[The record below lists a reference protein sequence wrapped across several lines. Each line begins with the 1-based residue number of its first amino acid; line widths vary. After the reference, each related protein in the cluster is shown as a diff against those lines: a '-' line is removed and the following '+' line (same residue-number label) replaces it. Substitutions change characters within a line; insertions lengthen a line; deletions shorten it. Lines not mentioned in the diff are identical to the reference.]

1 MNIKDRIAEK
11 AEVVNS
17 VLEEYLLKEEGL
29 QKTILEAV
37 NYSLLAGGKRIR
49 PMLMKETYEMFGGTG
64 DVIKPF
70 MAAMEMIHTYSLV
83 HDDLPAMDNDEYR
96 RGKKTTH
103 AVYGETM
110 GILAGDAL
118 LNLAFE
124 TATTAFDIE
133 PQNLNIGKALQV
145 LAKKAGV
152 YGMIGG
158 QVVDI
163 ESEAMEQEKITKER
177 LDYIHRNKTAALL
190 EASMMIGAILA
201 GASAENVKKIE
212 AIATKVGLAFQIQ
225 DDILDIISSFEEL
238 GKPIGSDVK
247 NQKVTYVT
255 FEGLDKSKQD
265 VEDLSREAILL
276 LKELPQKDDYLEALI
291 IYLVSRRN

>member
-1 MNIKDRIAEK
+1 MNIKNRIAEK

-17 VLEEYLLKEEGL
+17 ILEEYLLKEEGL

-37 NYSLLAGGKRIR
+37 NYSLLAGGKRLR

-103 AVYGETM
+103 AVYGEAM

-145 LAKKAGV
+145 LSKKAGV

-158 QVVDI
+158 QVVDM
-163 ESEAMEQEKITKER
+163 ESEAMSCDAITKER
-177 LDYIHRNKTAALL
+177 LNYIHLNKTAALL

-201 GASAENVKKIE
+201 GASEEYVKKME
-212 AIATKVGLAFQIQ
+212 EIARKVGLAFQIQ
-225 DDILDIISSFEEL
+225 DDILDVTSSFEEL
-238 GKPIGSDVK
+238 GKPIGSDEK
-247 NQKVTYVT
+247 NQKVTYIT

-265 VEDLSREAILL
+265 VEDLSEEAILL
-276 LKELPQKDDYLEALI
+276 LKELPQKDDYLEQLI
-291 IYLVSRRN
+291 LYLVNRRN

>member
-1 MNIKDRIAEK
+1 MDIKSRMNQK
-11 AEVVNS
+11 AEAVNEI
-17 VLEEYLLKEEGL
+17 LQNYLLKEEGL

-37 NYSLLAGGKRIR
+37 NYSLLAGGKRLR

-64 DVIKPF
+64 EIIHPF

-124 TATTAFDIE
+124 TATLAFDIE
-133 PQNLNIGKALQV
+133 PANPNIGKALQV

-163 ESEAMEQEKITKER
+163 ESEAMEADRITKER
-177 LDYIHRNKTAALL
+177 LDYIHHNKTAALV

-201 GASAENVKKIE
+201 GASAEDVKKIE
-212 AIATKVGLAFQIQ
+212 AVATKVGLAFQIQ
-225 DDILDIISSFEEL
+225 DDILDVTSSFEEL
-238 GKPIGSDVK
+238 GKPIGSDAK

-255 FEGLDKSKQD
+255 FEGLEKSKQD
-265 VEDLSREAILL
+265 VEELSNEAIAL
-276 LKELPQKDDYLEALI
+276 LKGLPKKDDYLESLI
-291 IYLVSRRN
+291 LYLVSRRN